1 MNNIKSKTVIIT
13 GASSGM
19 GKATAIKLANSG
31 ANVVLAARRENLLKK
46 IAEEINNNG
55 GTAIYQVTDV
65 TNSDHMESL
74 AKLAFEKFGKIDIII
89 NNAGIMPLSKLK
101 MRKIH
106 EWEAMI
112 DVNIKGVLYGIYAVL
127 PYMQEQNEGHII
139 NVSSIAGHIVFPG
152 SAVYCGTKAAVRSIS
167 EGLRMEESPESNIRS
182 TIISPGSI
190 LTELSTHITDLEQKE
205 AIEQIEDTVGIT
217 PENIAES
224 IYFAIT
230 QPEEVGINEIIVRP
244 TKQQL

>member
-1 MNNIKSKTVIIT
+1 MNNVQNKTVIIT

-31 ANVVLAARRENLLKK
+31 ANVVLAARREDLLKK
-46 IAEEINNNG
+46 IVSEINSAG

-65 TNSDHMESL
+65 TNADHMEYL
-74 AKLAFEKFGKIDIII
+74 AKLTYEKFGKIDVLI
-89 NNAGIMPLSKLK
+89 NNAGIMPLSELK

-106 EWEAMI
+106 EWEAMV

-127 PYMQEQNEGHII
+127 PYMREQHEGHII
-139 NVSSIAGHIVFPG
+139 NVSSIAGHVVFPG

-167 EGLRMEESPESNIRS
+167 EGLRMEEATSSNIRS

-205 AIEQIEDTVGIT
+205 AIKQIEDSVGIE

-224 IYFAIT
+224 IYLAIHS
-230 QPEEVGINEIIVRP
+230 Q
-244 TKQQL
+244 KK